1 MERVDVD
8 TNQNTNSMLVDASG
22 VISQCVL
29 SSFENT
35 FASTAGAVVRI
46 TNASLHTFGNC
57 SFKCLV
63 GTVFALQ
70 TTVVGSIGTSGINL
84 VQNTFA
90 VSGSGSVP
98 KAISLPVGGYAYTL
112 GNGSFLGTASGFTAG
127 AIVQPYTAV

>member
-1 MERVDVD
+1 
-8 TNQNTNSMLVDASG
+8 
-22 VISQCVL
+22 VL

-35 FASTAGAVVRI
+35 YASVAGAIVRI

-70 TTVVGSIGTSGINL
+70 TTVAGSAGTSGINL

-90 VSGSGSVP
+90 VTGAGSVV
-98 KAISLPVGGYAYTL
+98 KAISLPTLGYAYTL
-112 GNGSFLGTASGFTAG
+112 GNGSFVGTASGFTAG
-127 AIVQPYTAV
+127 GVVVPYTAV